1 LKHGAFVTLAD
12 STVLQTYRPPAYPVY
27 EAFMLY
33 IGNGNIISIIV
44 GQIIL
49 LWLVGIITYKI
60 VEDIFPEKGILG
72 LVLVIFNPNAL
83 GVAHLVQS
91 DILYLFMVTITLY
104 CLLLYSKEASFKLSL
119 LIGFLFGLTCL
130 VRPSGQYL
138 IFLFPLIYI
147 VIGLL
152 QKNGQFLVIHLS
164 HSLLSAIVSVA
175 VIFPW
180 VQHNASAGWGYNLA
194 TAEIEVVYF
203 RDNVIYL
210 DSILHNSSLNDSTK
224 RISKNEEEYISSY
237 AEKWLQKN
245 EQDKISAIASYYK
258 KQLLNYDY
266 KIVAKGFIDSWIG
279 FFGAGGAVNLHNI
292 LELDGGRSIQIM
304 SSSKSHVSRVDAVIS
319 TLSGLNSTA
328 LFISLFSFL
337 YVAILRIFGLIGLIA
352 MVKNKEYSL
361 FFILTGVVTYF
372 MLISLFVGN
381 SRYRLPIDP
390 ILIIMSVYGFS
401 IFFKKRGV

>member
-1 LKHGAFVTLAD
+1 
-12 STVLQTYRPPAYPVY
+12 
-27 EAFMLY
+27 M
-33 IGNGNIISIIV
+33 
-44 GQIIL
+44 
-49 LWLVGIITYKI
+49 
-60 VEDIFPEKGILG
+60 
-72 LVLVIFNPNAL
+72 
-83 GVAHLVQS
+83 
-91 DILYLFMVTITLY
+91 
-104 CLLLYSKEASFKLSL
+104 
-119 LIGFLFGLTCL
+119 
-130 VRPSGQYL
+130 